1 MKSRKNELVFPL
13 FEDWE
18 PYYLRILAHFS
29 FDRARDEEAALLLS
43 RLLTRDD
50 LTLLEGLIR
59 GRPATVCGNGPNLA
73 GELGRIRG
81 TVIAADGA
89 ANRLYAQGIRPEAI
103 VTDLDGAT
111 EAFLRMNEA
120 GTVIVVHAHG
130 DNMDLLRS
138 WVPRFPGPLVGTT
151 QGRPFD
157 GIHNFGGFTDGD
169 RAVFLAHALGAS
181 EVAIVGFDLD
191 DPDVDPLK
199 RDKLLFAR
207 NLIRLAGHD
216 L

>member
-1 MKSRKNELVFPL
+1 MKSRKNELVFSR

-29 FDRARDEEAALLLS
+29 FDRARDEEAAVLLS
-43 RLLTRDD
+43 SLLTRDD
-50 LTLLEGLIR
+50 LPLLTERIKGK
-59 GRPATVCGNGPNLA
+59 PATVCGNGPNLI

-89 ANRLYAQGIRPEAI
+89 ANRLYARGIRPDAI

-111 EAFLRMNEA
+111 DALIGMNRA

-130 DNMDLLRS
+130 DNMELLRR
-138 WVPRFPGPLVGTT
+138 WVPRFPGPIVGTT
-151 QGRPFD
+151 QSRPFD
-157 GIHNFGGFTDGD
+157 GIHNFGGFSDGD
-169 RAVFLAHALGAS
+169 RAVFLADALGAS
-181 EVAIVGFDLD
+181 EVVIAGFDLD
-191 DPDVDPLK
+191 DPTVGPVK
-199 RDKLLFAR
+199 RGKLLFAR
-207 NLIRLAGHD
+207 ELLRLAGHD

>member
-1 MKSRKNELVFPL
+1 MKSRKNRLLFTE

-29 FDRARDEEAALLLS
+29 FDRARDEEAAVLLS
-43 RLLTRDD
+43 SLLTRDD
-50 LTLLEGLIR
+50 LPLLTERIKGK
-59 GRPATVCGNGPNLA
+59 PATVCGNGPNLI

-89 ANRLYAQGIRPEAI
+89 ANRLYARGIRPDAI

-111 EAFLRMNEA
+111 DALIGMNRA

-130 DNMDLLRS
+130 DNMELLRR
-138 WVPRFPGPLVGTT
+138 WVPRFPGPIVGTT
-151 QGRPFD
+151 QSRPFD
-157 GIHNFGGFTDGD
+157 GIHNFGGFSDGD
-169 RAVFLAHALGAS
+169 RAVFLADALGAS
-181 EVAIVGFDLD
+181 EVVIAGFDLD
-191 DPDVDPLK
+191 DPTVGPVK
-199 RDKLLFAR
+199 RGKLLFAR
-207 NLIRLAGHD
+207 ELLRLAGHD

>member
-1 MKSRKNELVFPL
+1 MKARKNGLIFSE

-29 FDRARDEEAALLLS
+29 FDRAKDEEAAVLLS
-43 RLLTRDD
+43 SLLTRDD
-50 LTLLEGLIR
+50 LGLLGEFIR
-59 GRPATVCGNGPNLA
+59 GKTVTVCGNGPNLIE
-73 GELGRIRG
+73 ELDRIRG

-89 ANRLYAQGIRPEAI
+89 ANRLIARGIRPVAI

-111 EAFLRMNEA
+111 DAFIGMNRE

-151 QGRPFD
+151 QSRPF
-157 GIHNFGGFTDGD
+157 GQIHNFGGFSDGD
-169 RAVFLAHALGAS
+169 RAVFLADALGAS
-181 EVAIVGFDLD
+181 EIGIVGFDLD
-191 DPDVDPLK
+191 DPTVGPVK
-199 RDKLLFAR
+199 RGKLLFAR
-207 NLIRLAGHD
+207 ELLKLAGHD